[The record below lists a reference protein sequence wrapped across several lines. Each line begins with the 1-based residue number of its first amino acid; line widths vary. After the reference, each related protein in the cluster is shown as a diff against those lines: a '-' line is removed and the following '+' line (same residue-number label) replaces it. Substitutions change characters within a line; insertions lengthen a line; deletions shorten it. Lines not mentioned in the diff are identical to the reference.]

1 MTNTIRYYFKK
12 EVDALLPVLHETYR
26 LIGRYQKNRN
36 KRNEEKVVKQ
46 LDVIGERLQFFKKFL
61 QNKKQPYFDAI
72 LNKGLSVSDRIIA
85 LDVSVGS
92 MHIEFS
98 MPRAYMHQESEEL
111 RKVLE
116 LSRYV
121 DSDEIA
127 DSSDHSDD
135 ILVKGIAASPGVA
148 TGKAAIIRKTSD
160 YKRLPAR
167 SIVVAKMTRP
177 DIILDVDKI
186 SGIVTDL
193 GGSLCHAA
201 IISREMR
208 IPCVVGTQNATEVI
222 KNRFL
227 ISVDGNDGIVKKVK

>member
-26 LIGRYQKNRN
+26 LVGKYQKKRNNRN
-36 KRNEEKVVKQ
+36 KEKVLKQ

-61 QNKKQPYFDAI
+61 QTKKQPYFDAI

-85 LDVSVGS
+85 LDVSVGA

-121 DSDEIA
+121 DSDEVA
-127 DSSDHSDD
+127 DSFDHSDD